1 MIGNFVHIQYCFEY
15 LVGQIPMSLL
25 LYAHIPTALI
35 ALVFGVFVA
44 YKNRTLAGFSLFA
57 VCAGFAAWCFLSL
70 ISWFAFLGD
79 GSMMLAWGLTDFVAL
94 LFFIFTYYFLY
105 SFTTKKDL
113 PLWQK
118 VFGLL
123 LLLPTA
129 VWTFLGINLPAFDAN
144 VCEAIES
151 ESTFIMLY
159 PYYVE
164 AGVLLAVLGLIIWQF
179 TKTSGSTKRETLLAG
194 TGVLLFLGFFFSSTL
209 GTTILVSDTAIE
221 YAYNYE
227 IYGLFGMPVLLVFLG
242 ILITKYKAFDL
253 KVVGAQMLVLAL
265 VALIGSQYFFTTT
278 ATTTVLISVT
288 LLLSLIGG
296 YFLVQSVKKE
306 VKQREQLEELT
317 EKLEV
322 ANEHL
327 KVLDKMKSEFV
338 SIASHQL
345 RSPIT
350 AIRGYVSMLLE
361 GSYGKF
367 PEKGQEV
374 LERIGESSKFMAA
387 SIEDYLN
394 VSRIEAGNMKY
405 ELSDFNLKEQAE
417 KVTDELRASALK
429 KGLVLVFRSDV
440 TGSAMVNADIG
451 KTRQVISNFID
462 NAIKYTPQGT
472 VTVVAH
478 DDPTKKKMWVTIS
491 DTGIGMSKETL
502 GEVFDKFI
510 RAKNANQINVTGTGL
525 GLYVAKK
532 MAAGM
537 GGKVWAESEGEGKGS
552 QFHIEFAELAGTT
565 KPM

>member
-1 MIGNFVHIQYCFEY
+1 MICNYYAEPTW
-15 LVGQIPMSLL
+15 LVFTPDNPVL
-25 LYAHIPTALI
+25 LYYSHIPTIAI
-35 ALVFGVFVA
+35 ALAIGMFVYLNGPKVLLNRLLFAITICFSLWTFFDLITWANYSDRILFVWSFFNILTGLISIFSIYFVYVFV
-44 YKNRTLAGFSLFA
+44 KQTGLSSVGKSL
-57 VCAGFAAWCFLSL
+57 L
-70 ISWFAFLGD
+70 
-79 GSMMLAWGLTDFVAL
+79 
-94 LFFIFTYYFLY
+94 
-105 SFTTKKDL
+105 
-113 PLWQK
+113 
-118 VFGLL
+118 LL
-123 LLLPTA
+123 LLLPLLI
-129 VWTFLGINLPAFDAN
+129 LGATDAN
-144 VCEAIES
+144 VGGFNITNCDAYQFEQP
-151 ESTFIMLY
+151 LY
-159 PYYVE
+159 LGY
-164 AGVLLAVLGLIIWQF
+164 AVLLGIIAMFWILAVLIRGLLSATGMRRQEI
-179 TKTSGSTKRETLLAG
+179 LLMG
-194 TGVLLFLGFFFSSTL
+194 IGMELFLFIFFSITFLVSYLTTNGVLPDSNL
-209 GTTILVSDTAIE
+209 E
-221 YAYNYE
+221 M
-227 IYGLFGMPVLLVFLG
+227 YGLFGMDIFVIFLAY
-242 ILITKYKAFDL
+242 LIVKFKAFNAKL
-253 KVVGAQMLVLAL
+253 LGAQALVAGLIMLIGSLFFFFYNAPL
-265 VALIGSQYFFTTT
+265 VALIILSTTL
-278 ATTTVLISVT
+278 VLAC
-288 LLLSLIGG
+288 IGG
-296 YFLVQSVKKE
+296 YFLIKSVKKE
-306 VKQREQLEELT
+306 VQQREQLEELT

-374 LERIGESSKFMAA
+374 LERIGESSKFMAS

-394 VSRIEAGNMKY
+394 VSRIEAGSMKY

-429 KGLVLVFRSDV
+429 KGLTLVFRSDIS
-440 TGSAMVNADIG
+440 GSAMVNADIG

-462 NAIKYTPQGT
+462 NSIKYTPQGT
-472 VTVVAH
+472 ITVVAH

-552 QFHIEFAELAGTT
+552 QFHIEFTELSGSTR
-565 KPM
+565 PI